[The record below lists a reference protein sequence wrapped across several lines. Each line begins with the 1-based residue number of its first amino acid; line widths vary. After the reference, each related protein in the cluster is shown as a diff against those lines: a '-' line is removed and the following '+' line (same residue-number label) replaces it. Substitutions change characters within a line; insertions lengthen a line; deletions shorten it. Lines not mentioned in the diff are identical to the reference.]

1 MDLSIITALLGA
13 QAGNARL
20 DLATKFVGE
29 NADSGRAI
37 AQMVSAA
44 AQNAN
49 SLASVAAGTGANLDV
64 SA

>member
-1 MDLSIITALLGA
+1 MDMSLISALLGA

-20 DLATKFVGE
+20 GVALDFVKM

-44 AQNAN
+44 AQNA
-49 SLASVAAGTGANLDV
+49 SSSASVAAGTGANLDV
-64 SA
+64 TA